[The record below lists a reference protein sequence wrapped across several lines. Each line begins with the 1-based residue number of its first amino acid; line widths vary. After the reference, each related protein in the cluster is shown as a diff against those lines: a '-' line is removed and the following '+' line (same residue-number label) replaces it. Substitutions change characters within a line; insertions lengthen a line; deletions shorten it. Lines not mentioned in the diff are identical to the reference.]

1 MDKVSS
7 SSPML
12 ILFGKVVREKK
23 REKRDKLQWAIFLF
37 LRVFY
42 RKFKRQKR
50 VSRLED
56 HNRPALFPLNYI
68 TLITL
73 LLSSE
78 TQERER
84 VSTPLVSLLAR
95 ALRKEKRK
103 REEKRKRRR
112 REARGQGAALLP
124 TLSSWQEHSN
134 SALSGRQTPSSIIGP
149 IQLAPVLE
157 VTPSPPI
164 ETHR

>member
-1 MDKVSS
+1 MSFKTRRSQSS
-7 SSPML
+7 RRL
-12 ILFGKVVREKK
+12 I
-23 REKRDKLQWAIFLF
+23 
-37 LRVFY
+37 
-42 RKFKRQKR
+42 
-50 VSRLED
+50 
-56 HNRPALFPLNYI
+56 PLNYI

-78 TQERER
+78 TQEGEYR
-84 VSTPLVSLLAR
+84 LVLFLFWHGFCE
-95 ALRKEKRK
+95 KKKRK

-112 REARGQGAALLP
+112 KARGQGAALLP

-134 SALSGRQTPSSIIGP
+134 SALSGRVRQTLSSIIGP
-149 IQLAPVLE
+149 IQLALVLE